1 MVADLNPDEPASDDT
16 GWPLRSWGLALLGA
30 LVGLAIYNIADVG
43 TNHWSEDATRLA
55 LASFLSTA
63 GIAFAF
69 TVERDRI
76 KGSAIFALVA
86 GLVVASV
93 LYWSGDFTSW
103 EPWRLVSALLT
114 IAIAAPLFQ
123 AWRDGGSV
131 KWHIPYVETHN
142 RAWTNVCLWF
152 ATWAFV
158 GLVFLLAWL
167 LAALFNLIGIDAL
180 EELLKK
186 SWFAMMLAGA
196 SFGGACGLLRDHE
209 RIVRLLQRVI
219 MIVLSVLAPV
229 LAVGL
234 VIFLLALPFTG
245 LHALWETTK
254 STTPILLSCV
264 IGALILANAVIGDKP
279 EDEAK
284 LRPMRWSAMAL
295 GIAILPLGIIAA
307 ISTGLRIQQYGLTP
321 ERLWAVTFTAIAC
334 AYGLAYLVALAR
346 GREAGW
352 TGFVRPANMRLAVG
366 LCALAFLLSTPLIS
380 FGALSTRNQIAR
392 LEGGRTPVDKFDF
405 AALRFEFG
413 PAGVKA
419 LKELA
424 KEGKTE
430 EIRKRAAIM
439 LRYEDRFAAY
449 RQKERGEADDRAR
462 IKKDRLREKIL
473 VIPET
478 AELPDDIIDHIAH
491 LSLCDLE
498 EWPCNVLYRS
508 EESEAI
514 VFGRYGVTQI
524 KNDGS
529 KWRPTQK
536 VDDPLSFDELRALSA
551 AFKKGPVEIRP
562 VVRRQLFI
570 DGKPVGQSFE

>member
-1 MVADLNPDEPASDDT
+1 MVADLNPDEPASGDDA

-30 LVGLAIYNIADVG
+30 LVGLAIYHIVNEG
-43 TNHWSEDATRLA
+43 SRYQWTEDATRLA

-69 TVERDRI
+69 VVERGCIR
-76 KGSAIFALVA
+76 GSAIFAIVA

-93 LYWSGDFTSW
+93 LYWSSDFKSW

-123 AWRDGGSV
+123 GWRDGGSR

-158 GLVFLLAWL
+158 GAVFLLAWL

-186 SWFAMMLAGA
+186 NWFGMMLAGA
-196 SFGGACGLLRDHE
+196 AFGGACGLLRDHE
-209 RIVRLLQRVI
+209 RVVRLLQRVI

-229 LAVGL
+229 LAIGL
-234 VIFLLALPFTG
+234 VLFLIALPLTG
-245 LHALWETTK
+245 LEALWETTK

-284 LRPMRWSAMAL
+284 LRPMRWSAVAL
-295 GIAILPLGIIAA
+295 GVVILPLGIIAA

-334 AYGLAYLVALAR
+334 AYGLAYLVSLAR

-380 FGALSTRNQIAR
+380 FGALSTHNQIAR
-392 LEGGRTPVDKFDF
+392 LESGKTPAIAFDY
-405 AALRFEFG
+405 AALRFDFG
-413 PAGVKA
+413 PAGKKA
-419 LKELA
+419 LEKLA
-424 KEGKTE
+424 KYGKTKA
-430 EIRKRAAIM
+430 IRTAATNMLKSDSRYAASETQRQTDVENIIVLYPKNASLPADLLKR
-439 LRYEDRFAAY
+439 LTEYDGCGSE
-449 RQKERGEADDRAR
+449 
-462 IKKDRLREKIL
+462 
-473 VIPET
+473 V
-478 AELPDDIIDHIAH
+478 
-491 LSLCDLE
+491 
-498 EWPCNVLYRS
+498 PCNVIYDA
-508 EESEAI
+508 EAGETLI
-514 VFGRYGVTQI
+514 VKRYDVRIIKLADGKWLHQPDYADGYSHKERAQMDRAFAEGR
-524 KNDGS
+524 
-529 KWRPTQK
+529 
-536 VDDPLSFDELRALSA
+536 
-551 AFKKGPVEIRP
+551 VEIRD
-562 VVRRQLFI
+562 VQRRQVFI
-570 DGKPVGQSFE
+570 DGKPVGKAFE

>member
-1 MVADLNPDEPASDDT
+1 MVADLNPDEPASGNDA

-30 LVGLAIYNIADVG
+30 LVGLAIYHIVNEG
-43 TNHWSEDATRLA
+43 SRYHWTEDATRLA

-69 TVERDRI
+69 VVERGRI
-76 KGSAIFALVA
+76 KGSAIFAIIA

-123 AWRDGGSV
+123 GWRDGGSR

-186 SWFAMMLAGA
+186 NWFAMMLAGA

-229 LAVGL
+229 LAIGL
-234 VIFLLALPFTG
+234 VLFLIALPFTG
-245 LHALWETTK
+245 LEALWETTK

-295 GIAILPLGIIAA
+295 GVVILPLGIIAA

-334 AYGLAYLVALAR
+334 AYGLAYLVSLAR

-392 LEGGRTPVDKFDF
+392 LESGKVSADKFDF
-405 AALRFEFG
+405 AALRFDFG
-413 PAGVKA
+413 PAGMKA
-419 LKELA
+419 LKKLA
-424 KEGKTE
+424 KDGKTK
-430 EIRKRAAIM
+430 EIRTAATDM
-439 LRYEDRFAAY
+439 LASDSRYAAVE
-449 RQKERGEADDRAR
+449 RKEKSEARRNIVTLPKDAKLPEALVHRLAQYGACAGE
-462 IKKDRLREKIL
+462 K
-473 VIPET
+473 
-478 AELPDDIIDHIAH
+478 
-491 LSLCDLE
+491 
-498 EWPCNVLYRS
+498 PCNVIYRP
-508 EESEAI
+508 EAGEAI
-514 VFGRYGVTQI
+514 VVGRYGSKLLKQDKDGWNNVSYRDARLS
-524 KNDGS
+524 NDEA
-529 KWRPTQK
+529 KAIN
-536 VDDPLSFDELRALSA
+536 E
-551 AFKKGPVEIRP
+551 AFKQGRAEIQNVE
-562 VVRRQLFI
+562 RRQVFI
-570 DGKPVGQSFE
+570 DGKPVGKAFE